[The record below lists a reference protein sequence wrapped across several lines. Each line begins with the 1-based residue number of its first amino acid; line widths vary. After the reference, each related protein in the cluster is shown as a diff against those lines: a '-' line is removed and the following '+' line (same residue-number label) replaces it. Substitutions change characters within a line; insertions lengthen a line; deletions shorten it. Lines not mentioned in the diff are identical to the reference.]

1 MRISYLLESVGVRL
15 IFLILI
21 DALVVLLGILLF
33 NLEHQYIVLK
43 IGIFII
49 LGALA
54 FGTFKSSQRFVKGM
68 DGESDVW
75 KELKNLPSEYYILH
89 DFVGG
94 KRGNID
100 YIVVGPTGLWTIE
113 VKSQRETNI
122 DNKYLEHHIYQAY
135 AESKALSDLL
145 LLPVVPILV
154 FTNPKAVIHFGL
166 KKQKGV
172 FVIGK
177 KWLVDLIQKKEYGSY
192 ISPAECERIYNQLK
206 KNVSAA

>member
-21 DALVVLLGILLF
+21 DALVVLLGFLLF
-33 NLEHQYIVLK
+33 NLEHQYAVLK

-68 DGESDVW
+68 DGEGDIW
-75 KELKNLPSEYYILH
+75 KELKNLPSGYYTLH
-89 DFVGG
+89 DFVEG

-100 YIVVGPTGLWTIE
+100 YIVVGPTGVWTVE
-113 VKSQRETNI
+113 VKNYKQQNI
-122 DNKYLEHHIYQAY
+122 DNVYLEQHLDQAY
-135 AESKALSDLL
+135 AEAKTLSDLL
-145 LLPVVPILV
+145 LLPVNSILV
-154 FTNPKAVIHFGL
+154 FTNPKATIHFGL
-166 KKQKGV
+166 NRQKGV

-192 ISPAECERIYNQLK
+192 ISPAKCERIYNQLK
-206 KNVSAA
+206 KNGTIV